1 MLSFK
6 QFHFDPNHNFEPSKQ
21 AKEAWLYTKKST
33 ANFAGVQLPGLFQ
46 SVGYSVQMAAFIGI
60 LILEGIPTYLGYD
73 NGVNITGILA
83 AIFIDIMLAIL
94 SHWWHDKVCLFEN
107 ELIVENNPVRKEFL
121 KRQVSKYKLRG
132 YFFYF
137 IILMSAAFKFYIF
150 FEVYATMDTTSI
162 FVLSC
167 YLLGALLHIGYTGYF
182 FYTSV
187 YNYKMQKENDKFI
200 ISNGIQFGITGSLE
214 QPIETANVELK
225 ETSAGKHKIIKKAD
239 NKYYFVTYGVLLD
252 NELAALIGVQP
263 TVAQTIVAREG
274 LKHQLLILNTNIA

>member
-6 QFHFDPNHNFEPSKQ
+6 QFHFDPTHNFEPSKQ

-60 LILEGIPTYLGYD
+60 LILEGIPTYLGYE

-83 AIFIDIMLAIL
+83 AIFIDIMLAVL

-107 ELIVENNPVRKEFL
+107 ALVVENNPVKKEFL

-132 YFFYF
+132 YLFYF

-150 FEVYATMDTTSI
+150 FEVYTTMDTTSI
-162 FVLSC
+162 FVLS
-167 YLLGALLHIGYTGYF
+167 F
-182 FYTSV
+182 
-187 YNYKMQKENDKFI
+187 
-200 ISNGIQFGITGSLE
+200 SL
-214 QPIETANVELK
+214 
-225 ETSAGKHKIIKKAD
+225 S
-239 NKYYFVTYGVLLD
+239 
-252 NELAALIGVQP
+252 
-263 TVAQTIVAREG
+263 
-274 LKHQLLILNTNIA
+274 LLILPTAHSYTPLFINYISIKIKILMIKKNISAGCHWHHKQKSILKTKYYIFLFNINNNDK